1 MERCLNT
8 SAEQTDPF
16 CKCVLVLTA
25 HLLSSV
31 WKKIKLKTPC
41 EYRKFA
47 LHELYT
53 LLESKDLPQSRGTG
67 QGPFVPGGS
76 SRRGIPTPTGWRG
89 TRLAR
94 GEPAKSPETIPGI
107 LPCRLKCRVSGA
119 ERRCCSRERR
129 SGVRNQPAPISQTVP
144 HSASL
149 FQAIQGQIFL
159 FKPSSCKVPSCFPP
173 SGGEKKKK
181 IFEVLSANWSQ
192 CPSLRLP
199 SSPGFQGWGRGG
211 PEVGS
216 GSPPGSASSHS
227 HPLTSRP
234 VRSCGASQADEM
246 SPLLTENVRTPAIH
260 ESFFFL

>member
-149 FQAIQGQIFL
+149 YQAIQGQIFL
-159 FKPSSCKVPSCFPP
+159 FKPSSCKVPSCLPP
-173 SGGEKKKK
+173 SGGKKKK
-181 IFEVLSANWSQ
+181 K
-192 CPSLRLP
+192 SLRF
-199 SSPGFQGWGRGG
+199 FQPTGVSA
-211 PEVGS
+211 PPS
-216 GSPPGSASSHS
+216 GSQVLQDSKGGGGAGLRLAAAPLLGRL
-227 HPLTSRP
+227 PLTHIP
-234 VRSCGASQADEM
+234 
-246 SPLLTENVRTPAIH
+246 SPHAQSGLVGPHRQMKCRLCLQRM
-260 ESFFFL
+260 